1 MEPCAWL
8 CETCLV
14 AFKIPNNQTAPSES
28 VDNPNGSEQQ
38 LDGPS
43 PKRPREEPATPT
55 LCQCCL
61 GLLDASCHERLVET
75 ITARLHE
82 EGYQGLDSFQLCLQL
97 PPQLALL
104 QAAARLTLTEG
115 THHTVATPSASYVKE
130 ELKLALCRLLEQ
142 SLKLTA
148 LVNSSFQITL
158 KLTHDCS
165 STKYSS
171 MLKKSFYSSLS
182 KAQRNSS
189 QVTLSMV
196 EQALPNLSLN
206 VLQEEGLVPS
216 TAVFNQPPSV
226 TVVFSQAPL
235 FIAGRYNKY
244 SRTLSQTPWFVD
256 GGRKGETSVQE
267 LICDPLQSVV
277 MPTNVCFSSSGRE
290 DIDVRMLG
298 NGRPFM
304 LEFVN
309 PRVRLTAEHCQSLE
323 EKINSSTELV
333 AVRHLTV
340 VGKKAQSILKEGEEE
355 KRKHYHALIWCNQG
369 VTEQDLDTL
378 VSCRPEFSIA
388 QKTPIRVLHRRS
400 AATRERMIYSM
411 RGELVDA
418 NHFYLHL
425 VTQALQETSVSRS
438 CSVTP

>member
-171 MLKKSFYSSLS
+171 
-182 KAQRNSS
+182 
-189 QVTLSMV
+189 
-196 EQALPNLSLN
+196 
-206 VLQEEGLVPS
+206 
-216 TAVFNQPPSV
+216 
-226 TVVFSQAPL
+226 
-235 FIAGRYNKY
+235 
-244 SRTLSQTPWFVD
+244 
-256 GGRKGETSVQE
+256 
-267 LICDPLQSVV
+267 C
-277 MPTNVCFSSSGRE
+277 
-290 DIDVRMLG
+290 
-298 NGRPFM
+298 
-304 LEFVN
+304 
-309 PRVRLTAEHCQSLE
+309 
-323 EKINSSTELV
+323 
-333 AVRHLTV
+333 
-340 VGKKAQSILKEGEEE
+340 
-355 KRKHYHALIWCNQG
+355 
-369 VTEQDLDTL
+369 
-378 VSCRPEFSIA
+378 
-388 QKTPIRVLHRRS
+388 
-400 AATRERMIYSM
+400 
-411 RGELVDA
+411 
-418 NHFYLHL
+418 
-425 VTQALQETSVSRS
+425 
-438 CSVTP
+438 